1 MGFDLSATAVIFFI
15 ASLIV
20 AGSVSYVFLDAS
32 NKIDNSLSQKLD
44 KMREQINT
52 EFMIINDHE
61 DIPDENGYYLF
72 YLKNIGNNNIVTT
85 NQSLQLLI
93 DGLII
98 SNTNYYSSV
107 NYIQPGEVATIY
119 VDTNMIGS
127 GDHNL
132 IVVGDIAIKKDFIF
146 KI

>member
-32 NKIDNSLSQKLD
+32 NKIDGSLSKKLD
-44 KMREQINT
+44 KMREQIDT

-72 YLKNIGNNNIVTT
+72 YLKNIGNSNIVTT
-85 NQSLQLLI
+85 NETLQLLI
-93 DGLII
+93 DGQII
-98 SNTNYYSSV
+98 SNTSYYSSV
-107 NYIQPGEVATIY
+107 NYIQSGEVTTIY
-119 VDTNMIGS
+119 VDTEMISS

-132 IVVGDIAIKKDFIF
+132 IVVGDMAIKKDFVF